1 MIDLLNN
8 LWILIAAFLVFIM
21 TISVGLLEAG
31 ELGEGFSDRLILK
44 SMMIAGVSGI
54 FFLLIGFNLAF
65 GNNPNGF
72 IGNPFYANILSN
84 PSIDAGT
91 WWSTNQGFGA
101 EGLYGSVYFMLEWA
115 FLSVTLA
122 LVSVVVLDR
131 VKLTA
136 FVIFSAVYSAFIYPI
151 PASWV
156 WNPSG
161 FLAKSGMV
169 DFGGGAIVH
178 MAAACAGLAILAEI
192 YLETKD
198 QKKKGYQIKKNT
210 YKSDYKIIGIA
221 GLLLWFG
228 WYGFNSG
235 SVLQFNAGTIVVAVT
250 TTMSAVSAMMTYI
263 FIKKV
268 KALESVNTL
277 DAVNGSLA
285 GLIIIT
291 PIAGFVSP
299 AVAIII
305 GIIGGV
311 VFYYSQSWFA
321 KKNYF
326 EDPIGLVSAHG
337 VLGFT
342 GIILIGFFA
351 QKGFSNLT
359 GFEPSYLPNGEY
371 YLPNGLFFN
380 GGFAAVHLVLI
391 ELLGAVLVG
400 VFAFVAS
407 FVTIKIIAYSMNGIL
422 REEVIEP
429 IAKKDKKVSYTESV
443 A

>member
-1 MIDLLNN
+1 MINLLNN

-31 ELGEGFSDRLILK
+31 ELGESFSDRLILK

-54 FFLLIGFNLAF
+54 FFLLIGFNIAF
-65 GNNPNGF
+65 GNNSNGF
-72 IGNPFYANILSN
+72 IGNPFYTNILSN
-84 PSIDAGT
+84 SSIDAAT

-101 EGLYGSVYFMLEWA
+101 EGLYGPVYFMFEWA
-115 FLSVTLA
+115 CLSVTLA

-131 VKLTA
+131 MKLTA
-136 FVIFSAVYSAFIYPI
+136 FVIFSAVYSALIYPI

-161 FLAKSGMV
+161 FLAMHGVV
-169 DFGGGAIVH
+169 DFAGGAVVH
-178 MAAACAGLAILAEI
+178 LAAACAGLAILAEI
-192 YLETKD
+192 YLETKE
-198 QKKKGYQIKKNT
+198 KKKMGYQIKKNT
-210 YKSDYKIIGIA
+210 YKRDYKIIGIA
-221 GLLLWFG
+221 GLLLWLG
-228 WYGFNSG
+228 WYGFNPG

-263 FIKKV
+263 LIKKV
-268 KALESVNTL
+268 KALESINTL

-291 PIAGFVSP
+291 PMAGFVSP
-299 AVAIII
+299 VVAIIV

-311 VFYYSQSWFA
+311 VFYYSVSWFS

-326 EDPIGLVSAHG
+326 DDPIGLVSAHG
-337 VLGFT
+337 VLGFI
-342 GIILIGFFA
+342 GVVLIGFFA
-351 QKGFSNLT
+351 QSGFSNLT

-391 ELLGAVLVG
+391 EFLGAVLVG

-407 FVTIKIIAYSMNGIL
+407 FVTIRILAYSMHGIL
-422 REEVIEP
+422 REEVLEP